1 MAENRV
7 LFISSRLEDF
17 GRQSWKCFDRL
28 LPKIDW
34 HRYAN
39 APWWALIS
47 LSSSVL
53 YCCIYFSF
61 LFDMYLYSGGD
72 LYRQFQMPDRLYRY
86 VCCVCVWSDRPLG
99 DMASAFAFLKF
110 SLLHHAEWIYPPSC
124 LALGYSD
131 RYPNSPT
138 FSLRHSSRLLLQLI
152 RFSWRVVVFCLI
164 RLSCKIL
171 PFSRCSVSSPDHP
184 SGDEG
189 HP

>member
-1 MAENRV
+1 
-7 LFISSRLEDF
+7 
-17 GRQSWKCFDRL
+17 
-28 LPKIDW
+28 
-34 HRYAN
+34 
-39 APWWALIS
+39 
-47 LSSSVL
+47 
-53 YCCIYFSF
+53 
-61 LFDMYLYSGGD
+61 
-72 LYRQFQMPDRLYRY
+72 
-86 VCCVCVWSDRPLG
+86 
-99 DMASAFAFLKF
+99 
-110 SLLHHAEWIYPPSC
+110 

-171 PFSRCSVSSPDHP
+171 PFSRCSVSPLHHP